1 MSVGMAQRLETYRRP
16 REQPWM
22 DVWTR
27 TAPKYRRRAVLLL
40 IVTAALFAGLCVF
53 AFWLRTGAY
62 SPWESSN
69 YGELMRKSFNPAGPD
84 QVTLVDFLLF
94 PISVEE
100 VPVQIVIMG
109 LLLATLASVPILVGI
124 LYRFPASLIFCAMIA
139 GLAAMPWFA
148 ATIALGCYLASGRPL
163 RMEFRYASAILGLVP
178 IVVYFVM
185 ATRQP
190 RSVYSPVTPYGF
202 KLYLPWVLAVLG
214 SCAICGIGLGLARAI
229 NYRPGGI
236 APVLGVLFAIPVVLF
251 HAQVGRDELEYRLLE
266 HRYGPGSRTAFRNRD
281 LRQEATKQAERLWKR
296 SKSRPY
302 AEILEECVGKL
313 ANDAYN
319 DLAIDRMA
327 AVAACD
333 EFLEYFRLSRYA
345 PCVQYIKGRAL
356 DERINPSALAE
367 SDRIE
372 HTSDTP
378 SSQSRVVWQA
388 LATKYPREAPA
399 AVALNRL
406 ATLALRE
413 GNIGES
419 DTLLRTLIERFDPQ
433 ASATQPAAELAANTR
448 PRATS
453 VARQA
458 AWSTLGINL
467 DAEVQRARRE
477 REIIATCK
485 DELPTPYDASGIR
498 LTPDMRMMVHPLSA
512 LASLDAHHPKYAEN
526 LRSIAEAYPWSGM
539 QPIVAARLAV
549 LEPSPGQQIERL
561 ELAEKTFDGM
571 PGCAEVL
578 MRHAEALK
586 EASRFRDAAR
596 VYTRLTETYPLS
608 CWAGEAHERLV
619 VLSMLSAPG

>member
-1 MSVGMAQRLETYRRP
+1 MAQRLETYRRP

-62 SPWESSN
+62 TPWEASN
-69 YGELMRKSFNPAGPD
+69 YGELMRKSFNPTGPN

-214 SCAICGIGLGLARAI
+214 SCAICGIGLGLARLI

-236 APVLGVLFAIPVVLF
+236 APVLAVLFAIPVVLF

-266 HRYGPGSRTAFRNRD
+266 HRYGPSSRTAFRNRD

-296 SKSRPY
+296 SKSRPF

-319 DLAIDRMA
+319 DLAIDRLA
-327 AVAACD
+327 AVAGCE
-333 EFLEYFRLSRYA
+333 EFKEYFRESRYV
-345 PCVQYIKGRAL
+345 PCVLYIEGRAL
-356 DERINPSALAE
+356 DERINPTTLVE
-367 SDRIE
+367 SDRVE
-372 HTSDTP
+372 HTSDLP
-378 SSQSRVVWQA
+378 SNQSRVVWQT

-406 ATLALRE
+406 ATLALQE
-413 GNIGES
+413 GNITEA
-419 DTLLRTLIERFDPQ
+419 DTLLRTLVERFDPQ
-433 ASATQPAAELAANTR
+433 GSASQPAASVDATVVR
-448 PRATS
+448 PRATAA
-453 VARQA
+453 ARRA
-458 AWSTLGINL
+458 AWSTLGIDL
-467 DAEVQRARRE
+467 DAEIQRARRE
-477 REIIATCK
+477 REIIATCR
-485 DELPTPYDASGIR
+485 DELPTPFDASGIR
-498 LTPDMRMMVHPLSA
+498 LTQDLRMMVHPLAA
-512 LASLDAHHPKYAEN
+512 LASLDPHHPKYAEN
-526 LRSIAEAYPWSGM
+526 LRAIAAAYPWSGV
-539 QPIVAARLAV
+539 QPIVAAQLAI

-561 ELAEKTFDGM
+561 ELAEKTYKGM

-586 EASRFRDAAR
+586 EASRFRDAAK
-596 VYTRLTETYPLS
+596 VYTRLTEAYPLS

-619 VLSMLSAPG
+619 VLSMLSSPG

>member
-1 MSVGMAQRLETYRRP
+1 
-16 REQPWM
+16 M

-27 TAPKYRRRAVLLL
+27 TTPKYRRRAVLLL
-40 IVTAALFAGLCVF
+40 IVTSVLFAGLCVF
-53 AFWLRTGAY
+53 TFWLRTGAY
-62 SPWESSN
+62 LPWASSE
-69 YGELMRKSFNPAGPD
+69 YFELLRKSFNPAGPN

-100 VPVQIVIMG
+100 VPLQIVIMG

-124 LYRFPASLIFCAMIA
+124 LYRFPSSLIFCAMIA

-214 SCAICGIGLGLARAI
+214 SCAICGVGLGLARLI

-236 APVLGVLFAIPVVLF
+236 APVLAILFAIPVVLF

-266 HRYGPGSRTAFRNRD
+266 HQFGPSSRTAFRNRD
-281 LRQEATKQAERLWKR
+281 LRQEATKRAERLWKQSR
-296 SKSRPY
+296 SRPY
-302 AEILEECVGKL
+302 ADILQECVGKL

-319 DLAIDRMA
+319 DLAIDRQD
-327 AVAACD
+327 AVTACD
-333 EFLEYFRLSRYA
+333 EFMEYFPQSRYV
-345 PCVQYIKGRAL
+345 PCVLYIKGRAL
-356 DERINPSALAE
+356 DERINSAALEE

-372 HTSDTP
+372 HTADTP
-378 SSQSRVVWQA
+378 SEQSRAVWQA
-388 LATKYPREAPA
+388 LATRYPREAPA
-399 AVALNRL
+399 ATASNRL
-406 ATLALRE
+406 TTLALRE
-413 GNIGES
+413 GNIGEA
-419 DTLLRTLIERFDPQ
+419 DTLARTLIERFDREGT
-433 ASATQPAAELAANTR
+433 STQPAVAAAPAAAR
-448 PRATS
+448 PRAAA
-453 VARQA
+453 VIRQA
-458 AWSTLGINL
+458 PWRTLGIDV
-467 DAEVQRARRE
+467 DAEVQRARRQ
-477 REIIATCK
+477 RDIIATCR
-485 DELPTPYDASGIR
+485 DELPAPFDASGPK
-498 LTPDMRMMVHPLSA
+498 LTPDQRLMVHPLAA
-512 LASLDAHHPKYAEN
+512 LASLDIHHPRYAEN
-526 LRSIAEAYPWSGM
+526 LRAIAASYPWSGL
-539 QPIVAARLAV
+539 QPILAAQLAM
-549 LEPSPGQQIERL
+549 LEPSTGQQIERL
-561 ELAEKTFDGM
+561 ETAEKAFKGM

>member
-1 MSVGMAQRLETYRRP
+1 
-16 REQPWM
+16 M

-40 IVTAALFAGLCVF
+40 IITSVLFAGLCVF

-62 SPWESSN
+62 TPWEASN
-69 YGELMRKSFNPAGPD
+69 YGELMRKSFNPTGPD

-139 GLAAMPWFA
+139 GLAAMQWFA

-236 APVLGVLFAIPVVLF
+236 APVLAVLFAVPVVLF

-266 HRYGPGSRTAFRNRD
+266 HRFGPSSRTAFRNRD
-281 LRQEATKQAERLWKR
+281 LRQEATKRAERLWKR
-296 SKSRPY
+296 SKTQPF
-302 AEILEECVGKL
+302 ADILQECVAKL
-313 ANDAYN
+313 ANDAFS
-319 DLAIDRMA
+319 DLAIDRSN

-333 EFLEYFRLSRYA
+333 EFMDCFPQSRYR

-356 DERINPSALAE
+356 DQRINPTALAE
-367 SDRIE
+367 SDRVE
-372 HTSDTP
+372 HTSDMP
-378 SSQSRVVWQA
+378 SEQSREAWQA
-388 LATKYPREAPA
+388 LATHYPREVPA

-406 ATLALRE
+406 TTLALRE
-413 GNIGES
+413 GNIAEA
-419 DTLLRTLIERFDPQ
+419 DTLSRTLIERFDPQ
-433 ASATQPAAELAANTR
+433 SSATQPAAPAAGAR
-448 PRATS
+448 PRATT
-453 VARQA
+453 VLRQEP
-458 AWSTLGINL
+458 WSTLGIDL

-477 REIIATCK
+477 REVIATCR
-485 DELPTPYDASGIR
+485 DELPTPFDASGLR
-498 LTPDMRMMVHPLSA
+498 LTPDLRMMIHPLAA
-512 LASLDAHHPKYAEN
+512 LASLDMHHPKYAEN
-526 LRSIAEAYPWSGM
+526 LRAIAAAYPWSGL
-539 QPIVAARLAV
+539 QPIVSAQLAI
-549 LEPSPGQQIERL
+549 LEPSTGQQIERL
-561 ELAEKTFDGM
+561 EIAEKTFSGM

-619 VLSMLSAPG
+619 LLSMLSAPG